1 MSISFKGYENKTIT
15 FEAAEGLTA
24 GAPVTV
30 DANGKA
36 ANASAD
42 GYFVGVCTAI
52 RNGWASVQ
60 TEGYVEVPYTGTAPS
75 HGLVSLVAAGES
87 KVKAGGD
94 GDIALYKVIKVD
106 TENTTVGFIL

>member
-15 FEAAEGLTA
+15 LEAGSGLTV
-24 GAPVTV
+24 GSPVKINSNNQAV
-30 DANGKA
+30 NA
-36 ANASAD
+36 ASD
-42 GYFVGVCTAI
+42 DYFIGICTAV
-52 RNGWASVQ
+52 RNDWASIQ
-60 TEGYVEVPYTGTAPS
+60 TDGFAEIKYTGTAPS